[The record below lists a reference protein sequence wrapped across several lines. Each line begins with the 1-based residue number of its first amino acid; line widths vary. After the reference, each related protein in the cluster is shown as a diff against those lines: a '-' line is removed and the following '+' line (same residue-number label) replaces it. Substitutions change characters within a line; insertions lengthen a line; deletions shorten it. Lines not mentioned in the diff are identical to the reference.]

1 MARTRTQLAVSDW
14 NVQKTHLV
22 LGKSEPPAAVQNLT
36 VAVQSE
42 NLVLSWSKVF
52 DFDLAGYE
60 VRTSNTGWGTPGEAY
75 RGPATTIGVSPIE
88 LTTTWYVRSFDRSNN
103 YSTSSAQISYA
114 VTAPAQVS
122 AIAHV
127 FADTSLTTATVTLSW
142 KDAVTT
148 FGYDYYEVAF
158 NGTVVTVKANTVT
171 VPANWIG
178 NRNFTITT
186 VDRFGFK
193 SAPIGY
199 PITKLAPAAAINFR
213 SQVIDNNVLLYWTL
227 PAKTSLPIAHSRL
240 RKGDAWTSAEEIGTK
255 DGEFTTVFELSGGEF
270 KYWLAIVD
278 TDGYESEPVSLT
290 VSVTQP
296 PDFSFLAEQ
305 NSLFSAT
312 KVNAKQDLTSLVLPV
327 NLTETFEGH
336 FTSNSWASPSA
347 QVSAGYPI
355 YIQPGVASGYYEEI
369 FDFGTVVA
377 SSNVTVTVA
386 GTAVSGNPSRLLTV
400 SLSDDQIDWTDYV
413 GYTSIFATNFRYVK
427 VRFAVTR
434 VTVGDLYRVEQ
445 LTVKLDTRTFTDS
458 GSVNALASDVDGTP
472 VNFNFEFL
480 DVMSVTLAVNSTVP
494 RSTVYDFRDETKTG
508 TYSVVSNVATLS
520 YTTPHGLRVGQAV
533 RIASTSGTLPS
544 GVYTIASVVSTES
557 FTVNVTTANT
567 SGGCVTYPNS
577 FTVFV
582 HDSAGDRQTNTVS
595 WIVRGS

>member
-1 MARTRTQLAVSDW
+1 
-14 NVQKTHLV
+14 
-22 LGKSEPPAAVQNLT
+22 
-36 VAVQSE
+36 
-42 NLVLSWSKVF
+42 
-52 DFDLAGYE
+52 
-60 VRTSNTGWGTPGEAY
+60 
-75 RGPATTIGVSPIE
+75 
-88 LTTTWYVRSFDRSNN
+88 
-103 YSTSSAQISYA
+103 
-114 VTAPAQVS
+114 
-122 AIAHV
+122 
-127 FADTSLTTATVTLSW
+127 LTTATVTLSW

-193 SAPIGY
+193 SSPIGY
-199 PITKLAPAAAINFR
+199 PITKLVPASAINFR
-213 SQVIDNNVLLYWTL
+213 SQVIDNNVLLYWAL

-240 RKGDAWTSAEEIGTK
+240 RKGDTWASAEEIGTK

-270 KYWLAIVD
+270 KYWIAIVD

-290 VSVTQP
+290 ASVSQP
-296 PDFSFLAEQ
+296 PDFLFLAEQ
-305 NSLFSAT
+305 SSTFSAT

-336 FTSNSWASPSA
+336 FNANAWASPSA

-355 YIQPGVASGYYEEI
+355 YIQPGVTSGYYEEI

-377 SSNVTVTVA
+377 SSNVTITVA
-386 GTAVSGNPSRLLTV
+386 GTAVSGNPSKLLTV
-400 SLSDDQIDWTDYV
+400 SLSDDQVDWSTYTDY
-413 GYTSIFATNFRYVK
+413 TSVFATNFRYVK

-434 VTVGDLYRVEQ
+434 VAVGDLYKLDQ

-458 GSVNALASDVDGTP
+458 GTVNALASDVNGTP

-480 DVMSVTLAVNSTVP
+480 DVMSINTTVNSTVP
-494 RSTVYDFRDETKTG
+494 RTVVYDFRDETKTG
-508 TYSVVSNVATLS
+508 TYSIVSNVATLN

-533 RIASTSGTLPS
+533 RITPTSGTLPS
-544 GVYTIASVVSTES
+544 GVYTIASVVNANS
-557 FTVNVTTANT
+557 FTSNVTNPNT

-577 FTVFV
+577 FTVYV
-582 HDSAGDRQTNTVS
+582 YDSTGARQTNTVS
-595 WIVRGS
+595 WNVRGS